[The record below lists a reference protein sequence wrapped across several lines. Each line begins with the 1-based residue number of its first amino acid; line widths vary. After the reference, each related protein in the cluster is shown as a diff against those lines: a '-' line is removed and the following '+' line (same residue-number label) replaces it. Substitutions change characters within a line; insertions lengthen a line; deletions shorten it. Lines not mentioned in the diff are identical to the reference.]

1 MLRRLLTENVDL
13 VIKTAPDIGFV
24 KADPVQMEQ
33 VLINLVV
40 NARDAMPRGGRL
52 TIKTESHSGSNS

>member
-13 VIKTAPDIGFV
+13 VIRTAPDIGFV

-33 VLINLVV
+33 VS
-40 NARDAMPRGGRL
+40 DKSGGER
-52 TIKTESHSGSNS
+52 SRRHAQGWAADD